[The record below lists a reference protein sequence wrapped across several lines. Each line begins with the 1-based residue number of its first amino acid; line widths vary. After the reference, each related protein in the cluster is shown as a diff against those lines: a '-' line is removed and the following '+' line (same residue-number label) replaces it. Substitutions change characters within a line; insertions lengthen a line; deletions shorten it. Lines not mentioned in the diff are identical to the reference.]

1 MKKFTFLLSLLLASS
16 GVTASAQD
24 AFVASSAPSNGSW
37 ASDTKWYKMTLAGN
51 HLSAYK
57 TDHNGSLLDNSATVE
72 GAGAYWCIVGDETN
86 GYKFYNRAAGPNKV
100 FGIVCTL
107 TNDNNDL
114 TRASFYTSE
123 AVSASSGVGTTFDL
137 GLYSGTT
144 SNEYHVKLHGAGNYY
159 WNQRGN
165 YLGYWNS
172 SAAAGVNGSKVK
184 FSAVELSEV
193 EAADN
198 ALADDFKTALSEK
211 ITAAKALLDD
221 SKVGYYSQAAIDKA
235 QAVLDAAA
243 STEVDYY
250 NAKIE
255 LKPNGPKAGV
265 LYRIKSTNS
274 KFTST
279 KAIYHDGTAAKWGNE
294 DVTSPSQYWF
304 MEPYSEGSSYY
315 KLQAIDSKLYFNSSS
330 QLSTTPG
337 YVEIASTPGLVNIH
351 VSGASMLH
359 AQGHNGG
366 QGNEGN
372 LIAYE
377 EAAQIF
383 GQESGPSG
391 WTIVEATLDEAKQM
405 QVSEEG
411 TPELYEGG
419 LLVGT
424 FDAKK
429 AKAFNKISSSATMT
443 DVLNLVN
450 TDLPTS
456 VTIDENKYYRLV
468 CVSPKTGNKDA
479 NKNLSDPTYTTLTR
493 GTKNVVTAPFSKG
506 NVDQIWKFEKTD
518 GGYYLKNMN
527 GNGYLNNVRQ
537 GDARASLVN
546 TPSDK
551 FEIMEGSVSTQK
563 ALHVVGV
570 MSTACLFAENHPN
583 EPAKGDPYA
592 VAGWYEGPDYSNGAW
607 AWKFVEA
614 DDIEVALNTVES
626 KSYATAYLPFGVSAV
641 SGAKA
646 YTAAEPANGQTVM
659 TETANFAKETG
670 VLLVSDEAA
679 DKAVLTIGDVEGATN
694 TSALKGT
701 LLAKDITD
709 AQTKYLV
716 FGKNNA
722 NETEVGFFEPSTT
735 VTSIPANRAF
745 FADAESSAIALNF
758 GNVTAVNNVAAGNAN
773 VNAPI
778 FDLTGRRVVKAVKG
792 GLYIQNGKKYIVK

>member
-1 MKKFTFLLSLLLASS
+1 MKKITFLLSLLLASA

-24 AFVASSAPSNGSW
+24 AFVASSAPSNGNW
-37 ASDTKWYKMTLAGN
+37 ASDTKWYKMTLGGN
-51 HLSAYK
+51 HLSAYI
-57 TDHNGSLLDNSATVE
+57 TDHNGSLLDNSATAE
-72 GAGAYWCIVGDETN
+72 GAGAYWCVVGDETN

-107 TNDNNDL
+107 TNDDNDL

-211 ITAAKALLDD
+211 ITAAKALLNDN
-221 SKVGYYSQAAIDKA
+221 KVGYYSQAAINKA

-274 KFTST
+274 AFATT
-279 KAIYHDGTAAKWGNE
+279 KVIYHDGTATKWGNE
-294 DVTSPSQYWF
+294 DVTNPSQYWF
-304 MEPYSEGSSYY
+304 MEPYSDGSSYY

-359 AQGHNGG
+359 ALGHNGG
-366 QGNEGN
+366 KGNEGS
-372 LIAYE
+372 LTAYE
-377 EAAQIF
+377 ENSQIF

-405 QVSEEG
+405 RVSEEG
-411 TPELYEGG
+411 TPEVYEGG

-424 FDAKK
+424 FDARK
-429 AKAFNKISSSATMT
+429 AKAFNKISSSATMA

-450 TDLPTS
+450 KDLPTS

-479 NKNLSDPTYTTLTR
+479 NENLSDPTYTTLTR
-493 GTKNVVTAPFSKG
+493 GTNNVVTAPFSKG

-570 MSTACLFAENHPN
+570 RSTACLFAENHPN
-583 EPAKGDPYA
+583 EPKKGDAYA

-641 SGAKA
+641 NGAKA
-646 YTAAEPANGQTVM
+646 YTAATPANGQTVM

-679 DKAVLTIGDVEGATN
+679 DKAVLTIGDAEGAAN

-701 LLAKDITD
+701 LLAKNITD

-745 FADAESSAIALNF
+745 FTDAEVPAIALNF
-758 GNVTAVNNVAAGNAN
+758 GNVTAVNNVVAGNAN